1 MKGQSA
7 VQTLN
12 PTEGQDLVPPEDAA
26 LVLRRPVAEDLSFLS
41 AYSPSADI
49 ARMAGYSGTT
59 DWDPRLEGLRLFDR
73 IKASPYGWLAEL
85 NGRLVGHVRLSE
97 TEMSQRRGRLVTG
110 LFEGANLG
118 RGYGRR
124 AVALALDH
132 LFPSEGFH
140 RIDLRVLAYNRRA
153 IRCYLACGFS
163 FEGLEREV
171 FNLEG
176 VWHGDWMMS
185 ILEHEPRLMPHSAD
199 RLFA

>member
-1 MKGQSA
+1 MQA
-7 VQTLN
+7 LN
-12 PTEGQDLVPPEDAA
+12 PTEDEDLVSPEDTA
-26 LVLRRPVAEDLSFLS
+26 LVLRSPVAEDLDFLS
-41 AYSPSADI
+41 AYIPSADI
-49 ARMAGYSGTT
+49 ARMAGYAGTM
-59 DWDPRLEGLRLFDR
+59 DWDPELEGLRLFNH
-73 IKASPYGWLAEL
+73 IKASPYGWLAEV

-110 LFEGANLG
+110 LFEDANLG

-132 LFPSEGFH
+132 LIQSEGFH

-153 IRCYLACGFS
+153 IRCYLACGFG

-171 FNLEG
+171 FNLDG
-176 VWHGDWMMS
+176 VWHGDWIMS

-199 RLFA
+199 RLLA

>member
-1 MKGQSA
+1 M
-7 VQTLN
+7 QTLN
-12 PTEGQDLVPPEDAA
+12 PTEGKDLVSPEDAA
-26 LVLRRPVAEDLSFLS
+26 LLLRRPVAKDLDFLS
-41 AYSPSADI
+41 AYTPSAEI
-49 ARMAGYSGTT
+49 ARMAGYACTR
-59 DWDPRLEGLRLFDR
+59 DWEPELEGSRLFDR
-73 IKASPYGWLAEL
+73 IKASPYGWLAEVS
-85 NGRLVGHVRLSE
+85 GRLVGHVRLSE
-97 TEMSQRRGRLVTG
+97 TEMSQQRGRLVTG
-110 LFEGANLG
+110 LFEDANLG

-132 LFPSEGFH
+132 LFQSEGFH

-176 VWHGDWMMS
+176 VWHGDWIMS

-199 RLFA
+199 RLLA

>member
-1 MKGQSA
+1 MQP
-7 VQTLN
+7 LN
-12 PTEGQDLVPPEDAA
+12 PTEGEDLFSPEDAA
-26 LVLRRPVAEDLSFLS
+26 LVLRRPVAKDLDFLS
-41 AYSPSADI
+41 AYTPSAEI
-49 ARMAGYSGTT
+49 ARMAGYACTR
-59 DWDPRLEGLRLFDR
+59 DWAPELEGSRLFER
-73 IKASPYGWLAEL
+73 INASPYGWLAEV
-85 NGRLVGHVRLSE
+85 NGRLVGHVRLSQ

-110 LFEGANLG
+110 LFEDANLG

-171 FNLEG
+171 FNVEG
-176 VWHGDWMMS
+176 VWHGDWIMS
-185 ILEHEPRLMPHSAD
+185 ILEHEPRLMPHGAD
-199 RLFA
+199 LLLA